1 MKVTELIHNAI
12 DGIILSQLLEYV
24 AGTKITKICL
34 LALSLCFVWSKCNCS
49 HLSKF
54 ASNAGKG

>member
-1 MKVTELIHNAI
+1 MEVTELIHNAT

-24 AGTKITKICL
+24 TGTKVINICL
-34 LALSLCFVWSKCNCS
+34 LSLSLCFVWSKCNCS